1 MSKIFKIAGNFNQSR
16 CSFDARV
23 VVEND
28 NGFRGYCKRIV
39 LNSHYSTVFY
49 FITGVVAESGG
60 ATGIAFYLLSNE
72 SKNKPLMFV
81 VPDITEAGECG
92 DYDDF
97 GSDGSGDGS
106 SRCEA
111 EITTFKEMPYSAQD
125 EEYIKTVCFDNEVD
139 FKKHERV
146 LGNIERCRYSLEMAQ
161 AKRRMRNGD

>member
-1 MSKIFKIAGNFNQSR
+1 MGKIFKIAGNFNQNQ
-16 CSFDARV
+16 CSFSARV

-28 NGFRGYCKRIV
+28 NTFCGYCKHIILSSR
-39 LNSHYSTVFY
+39 YSVTFH
-49 FITGVVAESGG
+49 FITGVVVESGG

-97 GSDGSGDGS
+97 GSDGLGDGS

-125 EEYIKTVCFDNEVD
+125 EKYIKTVCFDNEVD
-139 FKKHERV
+139 FKKHER
-146 LGNIERCRYSLEMAQ
+146 LLDNIERCRSSLEMAQ
-161 AKRRMRNGD
+161 AKRRMRDGD